1 MQRFWNLGFHAVC
14 EEYGT
19 ENVPI
24 HELRDFY
31 GHIFRGSCA
40 KWARMWRLW
49 ERFAFVDR
57 FGHYFNRFSIFR
69 ANRPTAI
76 FAPRDSHP
84 FSVRTTEDV
93 PVKFA
98 QALYG
103 HIYMSN
109 MECGWVGLGGG
120 VKTGMAAAVLEAD
133 DGVRDLISMTA
144 AAC

>member
-1 MQRFWNLGFHAVC
+1 MGGFFEAVRRFWNLGFHAVC

-57 FGHYFNRFSIFR
+57 FGHYFNDFLRFFR
-69 ANRPTAI
+69 RALQKRRIRTRLAQQPRRCARKNRPG
-76 FAPRDSHP
+76 FVWP
-84 FSVRTTEDV
+84 
-93 PVKFA
+93 
-98 QALYG
+98 
-103 HIYMSN
+103 HIYVKY
-109 MECGWVGLGGG
+109 GVGF
-120 VKTGMAAAVLEAD
+120 
-133 DGVRDLISMTA
+133 
-144 AAC
+144 